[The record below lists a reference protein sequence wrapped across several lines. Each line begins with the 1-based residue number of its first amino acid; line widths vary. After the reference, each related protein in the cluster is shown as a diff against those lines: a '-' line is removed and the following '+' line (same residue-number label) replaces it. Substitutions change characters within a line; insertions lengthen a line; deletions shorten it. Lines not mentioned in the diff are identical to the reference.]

1 MTTETKEKKDV
12 VPSQYRE
19 RYKSTGGTCGDF
31 IATKLQG
38 IAKDGPLDAV
48 KIENGIERERWSTFN
63 PGMQRMNLANVL
75 RGRFLKGESISIL
88 GKQYNAVHAKDD
100 FNFTLEDTTES
111 LTRAAGVLELQ
122 QNDRVV
128 AALRKLYFPAEKK
141 ASAPRGNAALTKANK
156 KLVSAN
162 NAYTKATKAL
172 EDAKTAASAAAKATE
187 ADFGDDTKG
196 KAAAD
201 KALIKANEKVG
212 KAEQKVEEA
221 EAKVKEAE
229 AAVNAATPADA

>member
-1 MTTETKEKKDV
+1 MSETKEKKDV

-19 RYKSTGGTCGDF
+19 RYKATGGTCGDF

-48 KIENGIERERWSTFN
+48 KIENGIEADRWGTFN

-75 RGRFLKGESISIL
+75 RGRFLKGETITIL

-100 FNFTLEDTTES
+100 FNFTLEDTTAS
-111 LTRAAGVLELQ
+111 LQRAAGVLELQ
-122 QNDRVV
+122 QNDRIV
-128 AALRKLYFPAEKK
+128 AALRKLYFPAVKK
-141 ASAPRGNAALTKANK
+141 PAAPRGNAALTKANK
-156 KLVSAN
+156 ALVSAN
-162 NAYTKATKAL
+162 SAYTKATKAL
-172 EDAKTAASAAAKATE
+172 EDANTAAKAAATAAE
-187 ADFGDDTKG
+187 ADFGEDTKA

-212 KAEQKVEEA
+212 KAEEKVEA
-221 EAKVKEAE
+221 ALAKVKAAEEA
-229 AAVNAATPADA
+229 VKAATPAEAE